1 MTAVNVILVCG
12 HECPDP
18 AYLRRIDPK
27 WIVVAGGR
35 ALTEA
40 IDAVRVGS
48 SAPVCV
54 VPMTLGR
61 DPGLVADAA
70 RAASWARRESDSP
83 PVMLARPLGESDHLV
98 GWLRGR
104 AVAASTDALLI
115 SAPAGS
121 PFEDA
126 ELFRI
131 ARLVRQFGPVGLV
144 EVALLGGDPDLAD
157 GIDRCRR
164 LGAAEITVVPAWLG
178 LPARHGVVDGG
189 PLLGD
194 AALRGVVEA
203 RVTDALH
210 LAGHGNDGID
220 HGLGAEHGQGF
231 AHSHGP
237 GPGIGHAHGHGHG
250 HTH

>member
-1 MTAVNVILVCG
+1 MVAANVILVCG
-12 HECPDP
+12 HECPDA
-18 AYLRRIDPK
+18 AYLRRIDPG
-27 WIVVAGGR
+27 WTVVAGGR

-40 IDAVRVGS
+40 IAAVRATS
-48 SAPVCV
+48 SAPLCV

-70 RAASWARRESDSP
+70 RALSWARRESNST
-83 PVMLARPLGESDHLV
+83 PVALARPLGATDHLV

-104 AVAASTDALLI
+104 AVAAASDALLVT
-115 SAPAGS
+115 APTGS

-131 ARLVRQFGPVGLV
+131 ARLVRQFGPSGLV
-144 EVALLGGDPDLAD
+144 EVALLGGDPDLDA

-164 LGAAEITVVPAWLG
+164 LGAREITVLPAWLG
-178 LPARHGVVDGG
+178 SAPPPPGEGVVDGG

-194 AALRGVVEA
+194 AALRGVVAA
-203 RVTDALH
+203 RVSDALH
-210 LAGHGNDGID
+210 LLDHGHDGID
-220 HGLGAEHGQGF
+220 DGLDADHGQGF

-237 GPGIGHAHGHGHG
+237 GEGHGHG
-250 HTH
+250 H